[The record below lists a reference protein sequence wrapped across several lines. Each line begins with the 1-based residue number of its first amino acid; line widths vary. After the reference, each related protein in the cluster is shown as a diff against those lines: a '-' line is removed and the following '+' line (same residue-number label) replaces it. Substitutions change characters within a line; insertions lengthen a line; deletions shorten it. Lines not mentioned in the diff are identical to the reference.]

1 MAGTHASLSASKT
14 KEWGNCPAVIPLA
27 EMFGGD
33 DPSGHAAQ
41 MGTCVHYLIERCLGE
56 GVAPS
61 TYQGRIAEIL
71 HPNTDKEGVSILK
84 PRAKMPT
91 LASGRVVF
99 ELDAELVEAATH
111 MVDYVV
117 SRLVEL
123 FPGVYTEDQGY
134 SVTRL
139 AVERKDL
146 RLESK
151 TNPLPH
157 RSDTGGT
164 ADVTI
169 DAWPALLETVDY
181 KNGSG
186 VYVPIVGNPQLG
198 SYLLGRALETSS
210 DLREYA
216 GYRRSICQPR
226 HHQAPRPNGVSS
238 EDITPAELE
247 AFQKWLDNA
256 ATRVDM
262 ARDCLSTAA
271 SQKSMAFE
279 GGAAERDDLTVEEAL
294 DVLYRGGF
302 ATVGTDGSH
311 CTYCKAKTFCPAARA
326 KAQEVARADFADEP
340 PEDVKQ
346 AVADDVGMMG
356 PNSLAEVLPWLPF
369 LKKYGEA
376 VEARARAMLAEGKPV
391 PGWKLVQTAGDRT
404 WREDLDVEAIVDKM
418 AMDFGVERGK
428 LFEPAKPPAL
438 LSGPKVEKLLP
449 SKRRAEFSD
458 RLLYRPVGGVKLVT
472 EADKR
477 PALEPGKGAAADFE
491 DVEDDGGE

>member
-71 HPNTDKEGVSILK
+71 RPNTDQEGVSILK
-84 PRAKMPT
+84 PGAKMPT

-117 SRLVEL
+117 SRLREL
-123 FPGVYTEDQGY
+123 FPNGY
-134 SVTRL
+134 LEEHGYAVTRA
-139 AVERKDL
+139 AVECGDL
-146 RLESK
+146 KLESK

-157 RSDTGGT
+157 RKDTGGT

-169 DAWPALLETVDY
+169 DAWPEVLEVVDY

-186 VYVPIVGNPQLG
+186 VFVPIEGNPQIR
-198 SYLLGRALETSS
+198 SYLLGRALEHGGVG
-210 DLREYA
+210 EYA
-216 GYRRSICQPR
+216 WYRASVCQPR

-238 EDITPAELE
+238 EDLKPDELG
-247 AFQKWLDNA
+247 AFSRWLDGA
-256 ATRVDM
+256 ATRVDG
-262 ARDCLSTAA
+262 ARRVAA
-271 SQKSMAFE
+271 DAWSAGRDPAGNQHEELTPE
-279 GGAAERDDLTVEEAL
+279 GLLER
-294 DVLYRGGF
+294 LYHAGY

-311 CTYCKAKTFCPAARA
+311 CTYCKAKTFCPAARD
-326 KAQEVARADFADEP
+326 KAQEVARADFADDP

-356 PNSLAEVLPWLPF
+356 PNSLSEVLPWLPF

-418 AMDFGVERGK
+418 AMDFGIERGK

-449 SKRRAEFSD
+449 SKRRTEFSD